1 MKLYTF
7 LQKVLNKLYTANIY
21 SGNLILVQML
31 VNTTNLEYMCAG
43 LN

>member
-7 LQKVLNKLYTANIY
+7 LQKILNKLHTANIY
-21 SGNLILVQML
+21 SMNLILVQML